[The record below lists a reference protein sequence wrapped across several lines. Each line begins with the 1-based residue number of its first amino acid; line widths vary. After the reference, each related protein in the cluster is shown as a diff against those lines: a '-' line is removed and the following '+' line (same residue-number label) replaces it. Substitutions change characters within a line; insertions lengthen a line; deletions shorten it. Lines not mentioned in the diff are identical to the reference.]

1 MIYKVSYVVRD
12 GSMPGGIKNEMER
25 PEVGNRVKIG
35 RYEFE
40 VVDVEEVMP
49 PSGNFL
55 YLHAT
60 VVPIAEVPQTSS

>member
-12 GSMPGGIKNEMER
+12 GRLPGGIKNETER
-25 PEVGNRVKIG
+25 PEVGNHVKFG
-35 RYEFE
+35 RHEFKVIE
-40 VVDVEEVMP
+40 IEEVMP

-60 VVPIAEVPQTSS
+60 IEPVAEVPASQ